1 MQKQV
6 EGGTTGG
13 GIELTKLSKNG
24 SGAYRAAS
32 VLAKIIWL
40 VSGATVT
47 LNFLRKSMPRIGPAK
62 AAYKKF
68 EVNRL
73 PGTGQFF

>member
-13 GIELTKLSKNG
+13 GTELSKLSKNG
-24 SGAYRAAS
+24 SGADGAAA

-40 VSGATVT
+40 VSGATVA
-47 LNFLRKSMPRIGPAK
+47 LNF
-62 AAYKKF
+62 
-68 EVNRL
+68 
-73 PGTGQFF
+73 